1 MCVCVFDIPGQG
13 SEVLHCNEIHG
24 VLKGKV
30 RCCSRCQNSPKTA
43 TELLQIV
50 GYRSVTKEDS
60 SYTLWSRSRELK
72 CICRHID
79 DCEAVNIVKI
89 TIELLPMQVSEQ
101 VMKHSGRLQSVCGW
115 KTAPNSVSEK

>member
-13 SEVLHCNEIHG
+13 SEMLRCNEIHG

-30 RCCSRCQNSPKTA
+30 RSRCLPCRYPAQDVRTVREQQPNCFRLWDIAVCHKRRLFRYTVVMNKKT
-43 TELLQIV
+43 
-50 GYRSVTKEDS
+50 KMC
-60 SYTLWSRSRELK
+60 

-89 TIELLPMQVSEQ
+89 TIEFLPVQVGE
-101 VMKHSGRLQSVCGW
+101 
-115 KTAPNSVSEK
+115 